1 MAGQRRKGRAV
12 RCQAWNGRDA
22 RPFSRRTQAS
32 EAPML
37 RLIGFVVLAVIVIAL
52 LLIFGLL
59 DAIF

>member
-1 MAGQRRKGRAV
+1 LKE
-12 RCQAWNGRDA
+12 D
-22 RPFSRRTQAS
+22 
-32 EAPML
+32 PML